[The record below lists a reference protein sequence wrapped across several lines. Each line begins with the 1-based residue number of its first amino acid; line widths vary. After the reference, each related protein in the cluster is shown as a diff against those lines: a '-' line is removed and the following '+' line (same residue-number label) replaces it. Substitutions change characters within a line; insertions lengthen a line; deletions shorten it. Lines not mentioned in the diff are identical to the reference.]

1 MRSDNSLLLECHFRR
16 EAAGGAQGEAGVAM
30 PGPNR
35 VYLDHASTTPLHP
48 EVREAMLPYLGD
60 RFGNPSSPNLP
71 GRLARRVVDQA
82 RERVAALLGA
92 HFEEILFTGSASE
105 ANNLALKGIAGAA
118 RRAGGHLV
126 AASTEHAS
134 ILHPLRTLSRQGFR
148 TTLLPVD
155 EVGML
160 RADRLEEA
168 LDDGPLLVSIAHAS
182 PEIGTVQP
190 LKEICARA
198 QARGVVVHTDA
209 TVTAGLLPWP
219 TAPPSPDL
227 ITVTPHLFYGPPGI
241 GALRV
246 REGIRLAP
254 LIEGGRQ
261 EGGLRAGTE
270 SLAAIAGFG
279 AAAALAVRRRQQWA
293 TRASRLAKRMLKRL
307 QPRSAGML
315 LTGHPTERVPG
326 LVTLCCRGIEA
337 EALLQAL
344 QEEGIDASSGSACTT
359 EVGKSSHV
367 LEALGIEP
375 LLARGAL
382 TLSFGEANGDS
393 DPDRVA
399 DLLPRLVTRL
409 RNLSP
414 LERS

>member
-1 MRSDNSLLLECHFRR
+1 MSWQD
-16 EAAGGAQGEAGVAM
+16 G
-30 PGPNR
+30 R

-71 GRLARRVVDQA
+71 GRLARQVIDQA
-82 RERVAALLGA
+82 RDRVAALLGA
-92 HFEEILFTGSASE
+92 RFEEVLFTGSASE

-126 AASTEHAS
+126 AAATEHAS

-155 EVGML
+155 KVGKL
-160 RADRLEEA
+160 RSDRLEEA
-168 LDDGPLLVSIAHAS
+168 LDDDPLLVSIAHAS
-182 PEIGTVQP
+182 PEIGTLQP
-190 LKEICARA
+190 LEEICGRA
-198 QARGVVVHTDA
+198 QARGVVVHSDA

-219 TAPPSPDL
+219 TAAPSPDL
-227 ITVTPHLFYGPPGI
+227 VTVTPHLFYGPAGI

-279 AAAALAVRRRQQWA
+279 AAAALA
-293 TRASRLAKRMLKRL
+293 
-307 QPRSAGML
+307 
-315 LTGHPTERVPG
+315 
-326 LVTLCCRGIEA
+326 
-337 EALLQAL
+337 
-344 QEEGIDASSGSACTT
+344 
-359 EVGKSSHV
+359 
-367 LEALGIEP
+367 
-375 LLARGAL
+375 
-382 TLSFGEANGDS
+382 
-393 DPDRVA
+393 
-399 DLLPRLVTRL
+399 
-409 RNLSP
+409 
-414 LERS
+414 